1 MRRTGRYAR
10 RTFFLVLV
18 GGMLVAAL
26 GFVAGGIA
34 LGPPSPRETKPGAP
48 AQREFLASVSE
59 ELHHV
64 LLLEK
69 LLEKSPRESE
79 AGLFE
84 LSRRADAVG
93 YLANLELARRYRE
106 AGQDPW
112 VFYHRAL
119 SLHDSAPVRRELA
132 SWLEEAGRQAE
143 AREHYLLLLPD
154 EKALQALLRL
164 EQDLPALA
172 EELLKRELWTEAA
185 RVLEPL
191 LEGPEGPR
199 LERPYLRAL
208 VGMQRYGEA
217 LPRLERYWRE
227 NPADLE
233 MGWWYA
239 RCLEVAGRREAAFVV
254 YGRLG
259 AKGSYRRGVIL
270 EQWGRLPEAAVAFS
284 SAPEADGRWRGARLW
299 EQLGRPDKAL
309 PLYVALGRE
318 PGRLQDDAAFR
329 AYVLLSRKGD
339 PLAEDFLTYLTTH
352 PAWMDRLG
360 KEPRWVEEAAL
371 GAAIPAFLKRA
382 EAYRQSG
389 RGELAQLELRIGVR
403 LASLPEKLALG
414 EWYLEEG
421 HYFAGVGLG
430 IEVLKEHPCARA
442 YRVAYPRPFAEPVLK
457 AAADYGLDP
466 RLLWAVMREESHFRP
481 GAVSRAGA
489 RGLMQIMPGTGEY
502 IARQKGVA
510 FEVDDLFDP
519 ETNIRFGAFYLAS
532 MLKSFRGDLD
542 RALAAYNAGP
552 GNAGRWSRSPLG
564 QDPHGFPTAVTF
576 AETREYITKVR
587 NSYLAYLW
595 LYGESDSRP

>member
-1 MRRTGRYAR
+1 VRRTSRYSR
-10 RTFFLVLV
+10 RTFILVLV
-18 GGMLVAAL
+18 VGVLAATL
-26 GFVAGGIA
+26 GLVAGGIA
-34 LGPPSPRETKPGAP
+34 LEPPSPRETTPGVP
-48 AQREFLASVSE
+48 AREEFPAGASQ

-79 AGLFE
+79 TGLIE
-84 LSRRADAVG
+84 LSRRADVVG
-93 YLANLELARRYRE
+93 YLANLELARRCRE

-112 VFYHRAL
+112 AFYHRAL
-119 SLHDSAPVRRELA
+119 SLYDPAPVRRELA

-143 AREHYLLLLPD
+143 AREHYLALLPD

-164 EQDLPALA
+164 EPDLPVLA
-172 EELLKRELWTEAA
+172 EELLKRELWAEAV
-185 RVLEPL
+185 RVLTL
-191 LEGPEGPR
+191 ALDGPEGPR

-208 VGMQRYGEA
+208 VGMERYGEA
-217 LPRLERYWRE
+217 LPRLKRHWRA

-239 RCLEVAGRREAAFVV
+239 RCLEVAGQREAAFAV
-254 YGRLG
+254 YGLLG
-259 AKGSYRRGVIL
+259 AKGSHRRGVIL

-339 PLAEDFLTYLTTH
+339 PLAKDFLTHLTTH

-371 GAAIPAFLKRA
+371 EAASPAFLKRA
-382 EAYRQSG
+382 QAYRRSG

-414 EWYLEEG
+414 EWYLDEG
-421 HYFAGVGLG
+421 YYFAGVGLG
-430 IEVLKEHPCARA
+430 TEVLKKHPCARA
-442 YRVAYPRPFAEPVLK
+442 YRAAYPRPFAETVFK

-466 RLLWAVMREESHFRP
+466 CLLWAVMREESHFRP

-502 IARQKGVA
+502 IARKKGAA
-510 FEVDDLFDP
+510 FKVDSLFDP

-532 MLKSFRGDLD
+532 LLKSFGGDLD

-564 QDPHGFPTAVTF
+564 QDPHGYPAAVTF

-587 NSYLAYLW
+587 NSYFTYLW
-595 LYGESDSRP
+595 LYGESDSRS